1 MLSVRIVNADHYL
14 SAPVPGIDPTNS
26 VFRYNTPIKQVPMI
40 RLYGSTPAGQKTLL
54 HIHGVFP
61 YIYIP
66 FEKNFKRQF
75 VPETDEDDANDPNEC
90 APIKLLL
97 VRMANSIDKA
107 LNISMGR
114 GTGCSDQHI
123 FRILVVKGRSF
134 YGYHPDEEEFLK
146 IYLFNPSTA
155 KKLAELLLAG
165 AVMNRSFQPHETHV
179 PFMLQFFIDYNL
191 YGMNFVYLTFAQ
203 FRPFLQVQPSPYD
216 SLVETLKKINTQRSS
231 QSGWWSASS
240 TPERFMLP
248 QTSPFA
254 KRQGRC
260 QLEVDAVAADIINR
274 RDLEVNTAGDNP
286 GLAALWKDEKAR
298 RRNNKESSFIKTQA
312 SNDSSCVKDSDKL
325 RSKSDLFFL
334 SKLDDKLDR
343 VETPSSVKERP
354 LASEVMDHREGVPS
368 SLQAS
373 HLDSEPLVDE
383 MSILEVVTQSA
394 RGKAAASQ
402 MMERTYSGDET
413 VIDIL
418 SDLVGNDESESG
430 EEEAEEENDCR
441 EDEDDDDEFETHE
454 MTQAWVPPWKDIRG
468 DDEDETETCDDDV
481 EDGEG

>member
-1 MLSVRIVNADHYL
+1 MWSVH
-14 SAPVPGIDPTNS
+14 
-26 VFRYNTPIKQVPMI
+26 Q
-40 RLYGSTPAGQKTLL
+40 
-54 HIHGVFP
+54 
-61 YIYIP
+61 
-66 FEKNFKRQF
+66 
-75 VPETDEDDANDPNEC
+75 
-90 APIKLLL
+90 
-97 VRMANSIDKA
+97 
-107 LNISMGR
+107 
-114 GTGCSDQHI
+114 
-123 FRILVVKGRSF
+123 
-134 YGYHPDEEEFLK
+134 
-146 IYLFNPSTA
+146 
-155 KKLAELLLAG
+155 
-165 AVMNRSFQPHETHV
+165 
-179 PFMLQFFIDYNL
+179 LQAT
-191 YGMNFVYLTFAQ
+191 V
-203 FRPFLQVQPSPYD
+203 
-216 SLVETLKKINTQRSS
+216 LKKCS
-231 QSGWWSASS
+231 
-240 TPERFMLP
+240 
-248 QTSPFA
+248 
-254 KRQGRC
+254 
-260 QLEVDAVAADIINR
+260 
-274 RDLEVNTAGDNP
+274 
-286 GLAALWKDEKAR
+286 
-298 RRNNKESSFIKTQA
+298 
-312 SNDSSCVKDSDKL
+312 DSDKL

-354 LASEVMDHREGVPS
+354 LASEVSFSEAFAVSISAVLASVLTASILCKVMDHREGVPS